1 MSEGLRM
8 QPADVLDRLSIIML
22 HIIHG
27 NEDVLP
33 EYGALLGEV
42 ERLDPTLADFVR
54 LLVANGNVWKL
65 ESAIRKGMDGELGLE
80 EVGRRALKIREF
92 NKFRVGLKDSLSKTL
107 GGFRHVKT
115 DHASA

>member
-1 MSEGLRM
+1 M
-8 QPADVLDRLSIIML
+8 QPADVLDRLSIVML

-27 NEDVLP
+27 NEDVMP

-42 ERLDPTLADFVR
+42 ERLDPTLADFIR

-65 ESAIRKGMDGELGLE
+65 ESAIRRGKEGEMSLE
-80 EVGRRALKIREF
+80 EIGRRALAIREF
-92 NKFRVGLKDSLSKTL
+92 NRFRVSLKDALSKTM